1 MPSAYVCVWAVV
13 PNATAQSE
21 LEIEGISKSIIVSQT
36 SFKTFIFRWARDSR
50 DLPSNRQKAFPEKIG
65 SIGLVLQFLYLLPK
79 ILLKKTW

>member
-1 MPSAYVCVWAVV
+1 MCVCVWAVV

-21 LEIEGISKSIIVSQT
+21 LEIEGILKSIIIVSQT